1 MFHTSLVRD
10 MLLLYGQP
18 QQVPYTIITEQVLY
32 ATGNVPSWH
41 TAAHVLLQAMPEH
54 VPFLRSTLH
63 VPMRPN
69 DTGYISCTYGKSSV
83 LFVIV
88 LAPFYVTAA
97 IHEYIRALYVTCQA
111 PP

>member
-63 VPMRPN
+63 VPMRP
-69 DTGYISCTYGKSSV
+69 KRHR
-83 LFVIV
+83 LHF
-88 LAPFYVTAA
+88 
-97 IHEYIRALYVTCQA
+97 LYVRKKFSLVCDSTRPILCYCRYS
-111 PP
+111 